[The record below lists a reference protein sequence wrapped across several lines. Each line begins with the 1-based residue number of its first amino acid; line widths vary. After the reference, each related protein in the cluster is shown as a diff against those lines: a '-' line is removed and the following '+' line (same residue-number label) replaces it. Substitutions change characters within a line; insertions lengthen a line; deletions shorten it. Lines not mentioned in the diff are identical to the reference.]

1 LSEVVTLRPHN
12 ATHDYIDAD
21 LGILQEISERFT
33 FLIPGA
39 KFNPRVK
46 AKVWDG
52 KISLITPYKPYLYV
66 GLRNELAKFCRARDY
81 ELNLSKIDLDEDEFT
96 IEQAHEF
103 IDSLNL
109 PDELNGIPFE
119 KKRDYQVDA
128 FIRAVKKKRLTLL
141 SPTSSGK
148 SYIIYLF
155 HRFFNKKT
163 LIIVPTL
170 GLVRQMK
177 GDFADYGY
185 DSERNVHQIFSGQDK
200 ETDKPITV
208 STWQSLSGMP
218 SSFFD
223 QFEVLVCD
231 EVHGAKAKE
240 LKETVE
246 KMVDCRV
253 RLGTTGTLDGM
264 KVNEL
269 VIQGLFGPIHKVI
282 TSRELMDQGKIANL
296 KIMSII
302 LEHTQENKK
311 LMARAKYPDEMSYL
325 IRSEARNNF
334 IKNLALSLKGNTL
347 ILFQYVEKHGEPLH
361 ALITGEA
368 TCPVL
373 YVAGSVELDEREEVR
388 KFINT
393 QTQSITV
400 ASKGVFSTGTNIPN
414 IDNIIFA
421 SPSKARIQT
430 LQSIGRGLRLSNRKT
445 VCVLYDVADDLT
457 WKSWTNHTLNHYVER
472 AKIYASESFQHKAYP
487 VALKA

>member
-1 LSEVVTLRPHN
+1 LTDVVRLVAHN

-21 LGILQEISERFT
+21 AGILQEISERFT

-39 KFNPRVK
+39 KFNPRVR

-66 GLRNELAKFCRARDY
+66 GLRNELAKFCKRNDY
-81 ELNLSKIDLDEDEFT
+81 ILDVSGVNLGEDDFT
-96 IEQAHEF
+96 IEDAHDF
-103 IDSLNL
+103 IDTLNL
-109 PDELNGIPFE
+109 PETLNGIPFE
-119 KKRDYQVDA
+119 KKRDYQVEA
-128 FIRAVKKKRLTLL
+128 FVRAVKKKRLTLL

-148 SYIIYLF
+148 SYIIYLI
-155 HRFFNKKT
+155 HRYFNKKT

-177 GDFADYGY
+177 GDFEDYGY
-185 DSERNVHQIFSGQDK
+185 DSEGNVHQIFSGQDK

-218 SSFFD
+218 ASFFN

-246 KMVDCRV
+246 KMIDCRI
-253 RLGTTGTLDGM
+253 RIGTTGTLDGM

-282 TSRELMDQGKIANL
+282 TTRELMDQGKVADL
-296 KIMSII
+296 SIKSLVLI
-302 LEHTQENKK
+302 HTDENKK

-388 KFINT
+388 KFINL

-414 IDNIIFA
+414 IDNIIFS

-430 LQSIGRGLRLSNRKT
+430 LQSIGRGLRLSQRKT
-445 VCVLYDVADDLT
+445 ACVLYDIADDLT
-457 WKSWTNHTLNHYVER
+457 WKSWTNHTLSHYVER
-472 AKIYASESFQHKAYP
+472 VKIYAEEKFSHKSYP
-487 VALKA
+487 VELKS